1 MNRIYK
7 SVWNAVTRSWTA
19 VSEWQTVKG
28 KKTSKLSKLLLSA
41 FLLGSVSNLS
51 FATQYGGLVGEPTM
65 VLNGFYIGNSEAK
78 VSGPLDDTD
87 TLLGGAIARPISMD
101 FSNLQD
107 SKFENIGTTAGLL
120 NHSIKGY
127 RQVVFTTDSIYPFR
141 TADTHEIFD
150 IPKGV
155 TLNPSL
161 YQDNGSRNVA
171 NLTYVVGRDA
181 YDLFVKNKDALNAYY
196 LNDSD
201 KFYIDSEGE
210 INFNAFDS
218 LGFADDG
225 VAWTEN
231 EPISGNVKGIYLL
244 TFLTQ
249 IALTDST
256 SGKGLELSAN
266 GDSFAVTPVI
276 SGNGDISYLGTGSF
290 DITKVL
296 AYNIDGTAFT
306 NQQARNTYT
315 GNTSVLGS
323 SPSNRLSLN
332 LTKEGSLGNTKFLKA
347 QNANI
352 NVKNSTEVVKGDAEF
367 YNSGLVLK
375 SGNSSHQFSIQG
387 DAVFDDKSSITS
399 GEDGKLTV
407 LGRLSINSDNN
418 STLAGSVTA
427 GSAYLTNV
435 NALGKASLY
444 IDSDSSNEIATD
456 DGSVQISLAGGNNPQ
471 TFNNNIL
478 KVSDQDN
485 IHVKVTNSVDESA
498 RRLDL
503 TYGDGAQIQAD
514 DTNIGDNV
522 TLHVKGIDQLGSTV
536 TLSGEKDGSNAMLEI
551 QKSGNDSSWSI
562 DSLTLKSENSEDIVE
577 VNGAGFSI
585 QNQNVLDQYK
595 GWLRLSNTEFEI
607 FDNTTTNFADA
618 GLSLGANS
626 TFFIRG
632 QQTVHMNRLGW
643 TSDIEAGES
652 GGVLDLTLFEFDNNA
667 NKPALSVDYLD
678 LNGRGEVRLD
688 FSDITQTYNPQKD
701 IPLLD
706 ADDGAQRVYQIIS
719 ATQTNGD
726 GANIQTP
733 NVESAETDVSLVGG
747 SQTPIGTAKWGY
759 GLSSV
764 TSDVDPDGAGLWL
777 SYRLLSINL
786 ENQNVTDT
794 NDYLTF
800 NLSNSS
806 NDTLSAKLTGNG
818 HVLVTRDAGD
828 PANSEF
834 TIQNGSNDF
843 NGTLL
848 VDSGIKTVA
857 SVGSLGQKGSNV
869 EIQLKE
875 GSALTIADSQGD
887 ESPENR
893 TQYLSGLTMEGSQNH
908 ALSIGQNSILALQLR
923 DTETTWDNVKLSGNG
938 TLRVAQN
945 TLTINGASSAA
956 GTDFSGR
963 IAIDESARMNLRDD
977 VSDQYT
983 FKYLSGSGTVGVGL
997 NAIVGSAVTFTGDYD
1012 IEADKELTINADSA
1026 SVSESGFTLNDNAKL
1041 KYIGIDGSNNAFG
1054 SSLNLNGNATV
1065 LFDDSKGQYT
1075 TVTTGQKVLSVEA
1088 NNGSDVVFDLTK
1100 GGSSIAQY
1108 DMNVDETSSLTYKL
1122 DVNNVDVSMA
1132 EGQGQ
1137 LWLVFANPISDLK
1150 LTGPTNFTG
1159 TLGYRNA
1166 TLNVGYPN
1174 SYSLGNDIHFTLGVG
1189 SGSTLITHGQTTLA
1203 GLLLE
1208 EGSTLDFTSDTDSY
1222 VPSGLSVNGIKMDEN
1237 EITVNGSVGTTVNFD
1252 LANVEI
1258 SLDENVTPDSFLDA
1272 LSSQSSVAI
1281 NIIEGIKLKDGQTV
1295 EDLAGNFNLSD
1306 KEAQKVLTITQN
1318 GEDVAEVSTSVGII
1332 GQYDESTKLA
1342 SLGVGGVVS
1351 QLKLLKN
1358 LDLDVSQTAQQD
1370 VPRIAAQITGEGSI
1384 KYISGA
1390 QGDDVDV
1397 VVSNSSNNYTGST
1410 IITDDVHVRG
1420 VNSNTMG
1427 LNSSLLQVGTAEI
1440 ENNLKSRAGT
1450 LTLES
1455 TSGNLEQ
1462 RVKQFVI
1469 EDEGKVNLTGTN
1481 GSVHIH
1487 IATDSQ
1493 DQQSVIK
1500 GKLSGTENSAIWTQG
1515 SAVLDITENADLSE
1529 YKGTLVGTDSSV
1541 IRYQFSKDQDWNWD
1555 TQFEGESVLAFD
1567 GSGVV
1572 NILNDSG
1579 GALSVRAQSGTVN
1592 FSKANTKLN
1601 RLETTSNGNVQIN
1614 GLLTVNDFVGSDGIL
1629 EMDVALGSSAGESVA
1644 LAADGNDGLL
1654 VKGTASGTVGVLLKD
1669 KNKLE
1674 KGKEERLTLIQVDG
1688 DASDFS
1694 AHLVDSNGMALPAIT
1709 AGGYDY
1715 VLLAQDQNVQTTK
1728 RDVATGTDYVLSSV
1742 VGDEEIRNTTVT
1754 AGSYIGIAYAAQ
1766 LFDVSLHDRVGNRD
1780 WINPVTGEKQ
1790 STSLWMRHSM
1800 SHERFR
1806 DSTSQLRMRSTSNVT
1821 MLGGDLVQYTTEGD
1835 GFAYAGLM
1843 GGYGTMDTKS
1853 RSKMTNLRSK
1863 SETDAWGVG
1872 AYAGWKANKDGQ
1884 TGPYVDG
1891 WLMFTHASSDVTGV
1905 DRQEENIKGE
1915 GLSASIEAGWGF
1927 KLGSVETANGK
1938 YATFTVEPHASVTW
1952 FGMEY
1957 DDLHTDAQDVK
1968 FEGKNNVRTRLGT
1981 RVNMTEEGNKTFNAF
1996 AEANWVHNTQ
2006 EYGATISGLTVDQ
2019 TGSRNQAEG
2028 RIGVD
2033 WRITKDLSAW
2043 ARVGASFGSDNYSE
2057 REGSIGVRYQF

>member
-19 VSEWQTVKG
+19 VSEWQKSH
-28 KKTSKLSKLLLSA
+28 KKSSACIFSCFFLSTLLLTPSISSA
-41 FLLGSVSNLS
+41 TRYYSSGLGSD
-51 FATQYGGLVGEPTM
+51 TIT
-65 VLNGFYIGNSEAK
+65 LNNFFIGNSDWKLEQGLDEDETWINYLEGG
-78 VSGPLDDTD
+78 SGIRLNFDNIQGADVDDV
-87 TLLGGAIARPISMD
+87 GG
-101 FSNLQD
+101 
-107 SKFENIGTTAGLL
+107 TVGLL
-120 NHSIKGY
+120 NLATEGY
-127 RQVVFTTDSIYPFR
+127 RQVIFTTGELHDVGN
-141 TADTHEIFD
+141 ADNMFD
-150 IPKGV
+150 LSGQSQI
-155 TLNPSL
+155 TTSL
-161 YQDNGSRNVA
+161 SQNNAQVA
-171 NLTYVVGRDA
+171 NLTFAIGNEVYQ
-181 YDLFVKNKDALNAYY
+181 LFKNNQGLLGSYEIRKDRIY
-196 LNDSD
+196 
-201 KFYIDSEGE
+201 
-210 INFNAFDS
+210 FDIFPS
-218 LGFADDG
+218 LGFTDDG
-225 VAWTEN
+225 VAWAKDD
-231 EPISGNVKGIYLL
+231 PIKDNIFGIYLL
-244 TFLTQ
+244 TL
-249 IALTDST
+249 LTDIQLTNPNDGQGLSLT
-256 SGKGLELSAN
+256 SNNEDLL
-266 GDSFAVTPVI
+266 VTPVI
-276 SGNGDISYLGTGSF
+276 SGAGNIIYSGRGSF
-290 DITKVL
+290 DISKLLT
-296 AYNIDGTAFT
+296 YNSDGSVFT

-352 NVKNSTEVVKGDAEF
+352 NVKNSTEVVKGNAEF

-375 SGNSSHQFSIQG
+375 SGYSSHQFSIQG
-387 DAVFDDKSSITS
+387 NADFDEKSSITS
-399 GEDGKLTV
+399 GDDGKLTV
-407 LGRLSINSDNN
+407 LGRLSIKSDNS

-435 NALGKASLY
+435 NALGNASLY
-444 IDSDSSNEIATD
+444 IDSDSSSEITTD

-485 IHVKVTNSVDESA
+485 IHVKVTNSVDDSA
-498 RRLDL
+498 TRLDL

-551 QKSGNDSSWSI
+551 QKSGNDSTWSI

-585 QNQNVLDQYK
+585 QNKNVLSQYK
-595 GWLRLSNTEFEI
+595 GWLRLSNTEFQI
-607 FDNTTTNFADA
+607 FGTTTTNFADA

-632 QQTVHMNRLGW
+632 QQTVHMDRLGW
-643 TSDIEAGES
+643 TSDIESGES
-652 GGVLDLTLFEFDNNA
+652 GGVLDLTLFDFDNNA
-667 NKPALSVDYLD
+667 NKPALSVGYLD
-678 LNGRGEVRLD
+678 LNGRGEVHLD

-719 ATQTNGD
+719 ATQTNGS

-777 SYRLLSINL
+777 SYTLLTINL

-794 NDYLTF
+794 DDYLTF
-800 NLSNSS
+800 NLSKSS
-806 NDTLSAKLTGNG
+806 NDTLSAQLTGNG
-818 HVLVTRDAGD
+818 HVFVTRDTGD
-828 PANSEF
+828 QGNSVF
-834 TIQNGSNDF
+834 TIQNGNNDF

-857 SVGSLGQKGSNV
+857 SVGSLGQKGSDV
-869 EIQLKE
+869 EIQLKD
-875 GSALTIADSQGD
+875 GSGLTITDAQGD

-908 ALSIGQNSILALQLR
+908 ALTIGQNSILALQLS
-923 DTETTWDNVKLSGNG
+923 DIETTWDNVKLSGNG

-963 IAIDESARMNLRDD
+963 IAIDESARLNLRDD

-1012 IEADKELTINADSA
+1012 IEADKELTINANSA

-1054 SSLNLNGNATV
+1054 NSLNLNGNATV
-1065 LFDDSKGQYT
+1065 LFDGSTGQYT
-1075 TVTTGQKVLSVEA
+1075 TVTTGQNVLSVEA

-1108 DMNVDETSSLTYKL
+1108 DMSVDKTSSLTYKL
-1122 DVNNVDVSMA
+1122 DVDNVDVSKA
-1132 EGQGQ
+1132 EGEGQ
-1137 LWLVFANPISDLK
+1137 LWLDFANPISDLQ

-1166 TLNVGYPN
+1166 TLNVGYSN

-1189 SGSTLITHGQTTLA
+1189 SGSTLITHGQTKLA

-1222 VPSGLSVNGIKMDEN
+1222 VPSGLSVNGIKMEGN
-1237 EITVNGSVGTTVNFD
+1237 EITVNGPVGTTVNFD

-1306 KEAQKVLTITQN
+1306 KDPQKVLTITQN
-1318 GEDVAEVSTSVGII
+1318 GEDVAEISTSVGII

-1358 LDLDVSQTAQQD
+1358 LDLDVSQTTQD

-1493 DQQSVIK
+1493 DQHSVIK

-1555 TQFEGESVLAFD
+1555 TQFVGDSVLAFD

-1572 NILNDSG
+1572 NILNDSD

-1601 RLETTSNGNVQIN
+1601 RLETTSKGNVQIN

-1863 SETDAWGVG
+1863 SETDAWGIG

-1927 KLGSVETANGK
+1927 KLGSVETTNGK
-1938 YATFTVEPHASVTW
+1938 YATFTLEPHASVTW